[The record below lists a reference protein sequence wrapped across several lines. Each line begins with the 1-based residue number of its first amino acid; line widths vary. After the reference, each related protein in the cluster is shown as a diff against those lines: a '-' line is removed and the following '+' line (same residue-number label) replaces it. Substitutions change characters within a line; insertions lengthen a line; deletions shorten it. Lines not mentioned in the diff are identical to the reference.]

1 MSHDQGRPSLFAG
14 MEDGADPGS
23 DTQRVRILSTL
34 ESTRRSQ
41 RPARKGPSANRKSAG
56 PSRLLIALMGLGAIT
71 LLAGFVLTVV
81 NQKPPAAP
89 RPEARLATVMPAAAP
104 ASSAVIPTVSAS
116 APDAAVAVAPIGSA
130 SEPASAPVAADSTG
144 VAANAS
150 TNGLNTPSGTTPA
163 PRDPLAALATAALA
177 AAPAPAPVAASH
189 APAPALVASTP
200 VAKPRVQT
208 ARATA
213 QPKPVR
219 PSRNDRDV
227 QLIEAVM
234 SHASSRPATAPT
246 RP

>member
-41 RPARKGPSANRKSAG
+41 RPARKGPSAKRKPAG

-89 RPEARLATVMPAAAP
+89 RPEAQLATVMPAAAP
-104 ASSAVIPTVSAS
+104 ASSAVVPTVSAS

-150 TNGLNTPSGTTPA
+150 PARTDTAPA

-177 AAPAPAPVAASH
+177 AAPAPTPVVASH
-189 APAPALVASTP
+189 APAAVASTP
-200 VAKPRVQT
+200 VAKPRVQA

-213 QPKPVR
+213 QPKPAR

-234 SHASSRPATAPT
+234 SHASSRPATTPT